1 MMAILIGVRW
11 YLFVVLIC
19 VSLIISNVKHLFM
32 CLMAICISSLEKCLF
47 SSSAHFSIVMLVF
60 LLLSCKSCLYIL
72 EVMPLS
78 VTSFA
83 NIFSQSVRCLLVS
96 FMISFAVAKAHNLI
110 MFHLFTRAFISFGLW
125 DWPKKTLVQFMSENV
140 LTMFSS
146 SFMVPCLIF
155 KSLSH
160 FKFIFVYS
168 VRVCYN
174 FIDLHV
180 AVQLS
185 QHHLLKKP
193 SLSYCIFSPPCF
205 KYHIGSAS

>member
-1 MMAILIGVRW
+1 MMAILTGVRW

-19 VSLIISNVKHLFM
+19 ISLVISNVKHLFM
-32 CLMAICISSLEKCLF
+32 CLMAICMSSLEKCLF

-60 LLLSCKSCLYIL
+60 LLLSWKSSLHIL
-72 EVMPLS
+72 EIMPLS

-83 NIFSQSVRCLLVS
+83 NIFSQSVSCLLVL
-96 FMISFAVAKAHNLI
+96 FVISFAITKACNLI
-110 MFHLFTRAFISFGLW
+110 MFHLFTFAFISFGLW

-146 SFMVPCLIF
+146 SFIVSCLIF

-168 VRVCYN
+168 
-174 FIDLHV
+174 IEV
-180 AVQLS
+180 ARIHRRTAQKRS
-185 QHHLLKKP
+185 SWP
-193 SLSYCIFSPPCF
+193 R
-205 KYHIGSAS
+205 